1 MSKLLEDVLKR
12 PSDYYIPEYEEIFK
26 NEYEVIGKI
35 KDFLTDQEFE
45 VLYRM
50 IEEEEYELYKLI
62 KYFQSK

>member
-35 KDFLTDQEFE
+35 KDFLTNQEFE

-50 IEEEEYELYKLI
+50 IEEEEYELCKLI